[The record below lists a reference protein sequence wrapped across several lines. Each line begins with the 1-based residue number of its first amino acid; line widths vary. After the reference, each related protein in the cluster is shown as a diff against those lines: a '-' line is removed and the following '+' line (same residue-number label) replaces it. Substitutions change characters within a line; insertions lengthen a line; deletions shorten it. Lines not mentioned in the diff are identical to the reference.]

1 MGHYSLT
8 SYTTLVF
15 YFRREKGG
23 VGGGLFA
30 TYIEPG
36 IEGQKPHLKICSQNT
51 LLESSDCW
59 PADAAV
65 FLAVTRCLLMQAR
78 WLYGGKKNSF
88 FFSFS
93 CPEQTEKHQIMGYV
107 VECSFVL
114 LAYQVLNKMDT
125 EKLILFQWSRQSSVI
140 SSTAWKNP
148 GWCNKKHHRMVLPK
162 NAAFI

>member
-1 MGHYSLT
+1 MADIFNKFTKIHMGHYSLM

-65 FLAVTRCLLMQAR
+65 FLALTRCLLMQAR

-88 FFSFS
+88 SFS
-93 CPEQTEKHQIMGYV
+93 VFLVQ
-107 VECSFVL
+107 
-114 LAYQVLNKMDT
+114 
-125 EKLILFQWSRQSSVI
+125 SRQRSI
-140 SSTAWKNP
+140 
-148 GWCNKKHHRMVLPK
+148 R
-162 NAAFI
+162 